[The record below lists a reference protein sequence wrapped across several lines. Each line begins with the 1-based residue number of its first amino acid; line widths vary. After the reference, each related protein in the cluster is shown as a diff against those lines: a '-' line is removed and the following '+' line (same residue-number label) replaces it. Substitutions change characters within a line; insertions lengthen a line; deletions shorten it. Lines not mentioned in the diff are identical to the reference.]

1 MNKNS
6 NELHGP
12 LPIKQIVLKKKVK
25 KQFSSFRL
33 GSQTLMLVLSGLAKH
48 WIVVFC

>member
-1 MNKNS
+1 MS
-6 NELHGP
+6 LACYAP
-12 LPIKQIVLKKKVK
+12 LPIKQIVLKEKLK

-48 WIVVFC
+48 LIVVFC